1 MKQLKN
7 FLFEYKTFNTVR
19 LYNIRKQSY
28 VIKNNSFSS
37 KAQKNLICHNYS
49 SPPIFTGRYAF
60 EQAGEALLKNRR
72 NIVCNLTSDSPQSS

>member
-37 KAQKNLICHNYS
+37 KAQKNLICHKYS
-49 SPPIFTGRYAF
+49 SPPILRAIM
-60 EQAGEALLKNRR
+60 LLSRPAKPCSK
-72 NIVCNLTSDSPQSS
+72 I